1 MLLPRAAEV
10 APTASQVQEQ
20 LSGRASESNFL
31 ERLLGIENAP
41 VSLYGWIENS
51 FTGNTNGTPR
61 NRSNFSVFPNRLAN
75 QWQGNQL
82 PYLIAENP
90 LELNDT
96 VNLGFR
102 FDFLFGNDWQFSKA
116 YGLFD
121 KAFPNNHLAGI
132 DLPQFFGEIHLPILT
147 PYGLDIRG
155 GRFYAPSGFESV
167 QAIRR
172 PLLSVPYMFN
182 YTPFTYFGFICTLHV
197 SPGLNLVSGAV
208 EGGDRIFDENYHYSY
223 LGGFSWSSRN
233 SKTAISSHI
242 LVGPNQLPSFPPLDT
257 PILPTGVQQSPPGL
271 EGRRNPLYA
280 HHPRTYFDT
289 VISRKWTENFTQADE
304 VFFVIDSKVP
314 FQDGTVK
321 DSSWYGFANWFLYA
335 FDRAQKYTGVWR
347 AEIFNDPQ
355 GSVTGVPALYNE
367 QTIGLIYKPKPWL
380 WIRPEARYDWTPFA
394 KPFSDG
400 TRSSQ
405 LTLAFDVI
413 VQF

>member
-1 MLLPRAAEV
+1 MRLPRAAEV
-10 APTASQVQEQ
+10 LPTVSQVREQ
-20 LSGRASESNFL
+20 LSGAASETNFL
-31 ERLLGIENAP
+31 ERLLGIQEAP
-41 VSLYGWIENS
+41 VNFYGWIQNS

-90 LELNDT
+90 VDLNDT
-96 VNLGFR
+96 FNIGFR

-121 KAFPNNHLAGI
+121 KAFPVNHFAGI

-172 PLLSVPYMFN
+172 PLLSVPYLFN
-182 YTPFTYFGFICTLHV
+182 FTPFTYFGFVCTLHV
-197 SPGLNLVSGAV
+197 TTGLNLVSGAV
-208 EGGDRIFDENYHYSY
+208 EGGDRIFDESYHYSY
-223 LGGFSWSSRN
+223 LGGYNWASQD
-233 SKTAISSHI
+233 SKTAVASYI

-280 HHPRTYFDT
+280 HHPRTYFDM
-289 VISRKWTENFTQADE
+289 VISRKWTEKLTQADE
-304 VFFVIDSKVP
+304 VFFIIDSKVP
-314 FQDGTVK
+314 FQNRVVK
-321 DSSWYGFANWFLYA
+321 DSSWYGSRTGSFIRLIPPKNSRECGGPRYSTIHKEAPRAFPRSTTSKRSAWFTSRSHGSGFARKRGTTGLHSQSHLA
-335 FDRAQKYTGVWR
+335 TERAAASSPWR
-347 AEIFNDPQ
+347 
-355 GSVTGVPALYNE
+355 SM
-367 QTIGLIYKPKPWL
+367 
-380 WIRPEARYDWTPFA
+380 
-394 KPFSDG
+394 
-400 TRSSQ
+400 
-405 LTLAFDVI
+405 
-413 VQF
+413 